1 MAASSEKT
9 WTELPVKLSAHV
21 TDTLT
26 DLKFKYMTPVQAACI
41 PAFMGNKD
49 VAVEAVTGSGKTLA
63 FLIPVLELLLKRTER
78 LKKREIGAIIITPT
92 RELALQI
99 DEVLS
104 EFVKRIPKLKTLLLI
119 GGTNPI
125 IDVNKFLDIGGNIIT
140 ATPGRL
146 VDLFHRK
153 QDGIDL
159 ASYVRTLEVLVL
171 DEADKLLDLG
181 FENSINEI
189 LSYMPKQRRTGLF
202 SATQTDE
209 VEKLIRAGLRNPVR
223 ITVKEKQTK
232 SQVMQFFESI
242 TFSPNF
248 RVTQR
253 TPFLLKN
260 YYWSGVMVCTDVMAR
275 GIDILDVEWVIQY
288 DPPTSATAFVH
299 RCGRT
304 ARIGK
309 AGNALVLLTPNEDTY
324 IEFIA
329 INQRVPLQKC
339 DALEDLEVVDVLE
352 ILKKMSMKDRAVFE
366 KGTRAFVSFVQF
378 YSKHECKL
386 IFRVKDLDFGRLARG
401 FALLKLPKMPELK
414 GKNVSGFQSV
424 DMDYNLLKYQFNGK
438 NKECQVQEQSVPWSK
453 QKEKKKKKQERK
465 LKKERKRKHQFDD
478 EDLNDLSKD
487 IRLMKKLKSGKISKE
502 QFDEQFE
509 ETNKE

>member
-232 SQVMQFFESI
+232 SQV
-242 TFSPNF
+242 
-248 RVTQR
+248 TQR

-260 YYWSGVMVCTDVMAR
+260 YYWVRIFKAVYFGVMVCTDVMAR

-424 DMDYNLLKYQFNGK
+424 DMDYNLLKYQK
-438 NKECQVQEQSVPWSK
+438 QRENKRKMMEQSVPWSK